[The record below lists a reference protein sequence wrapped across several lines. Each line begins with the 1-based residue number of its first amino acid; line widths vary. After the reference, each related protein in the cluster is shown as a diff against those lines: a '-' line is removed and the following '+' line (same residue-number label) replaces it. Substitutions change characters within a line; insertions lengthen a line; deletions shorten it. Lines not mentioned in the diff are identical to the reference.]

1 MQEICTIFPLTIS
14 IQISV
19 WRRFLYLFLVP
30 SKLVKLKVTLLI
42 QIKEKYTF
50 KAESSSNKMDYT
62 KDAVLIEAMK
72 SLEDIGTTSSPQRN
86 FENSYINSGKLHHPH
101 SHHHHHH
108 SQQFGTFSA
117 MALLNTSEYIERNVK
132 TGEQA
137 NLSPVLLMKGNGS
150 LSSPSTPDYPSTS
163 LPPVLEGS
171 QYDDMM
177 NDTMEYIP
185 MSMRPET
192 YIVPVLFAIIFIIG
206 VIGNGTL
213 IVIFIKHRSMRNVPN
228 M

>member
-1 MQEICTIFPLTIS
+1 
-14 IQISV
+14 
-19 WRRFLYLFLVP
+19 
-30 SKLVKLKVTLLI
+30 
-42 QIKEKYTF
+42 
-50 KAESSSNKMDYT
+50 MDYT

-72 SLEDIGTTSSPQRN
+72 SLEDIGTTSSPHGTN
-86 FENSYINSGKLHHPH
+86 ENSYGENLHH
-101 SHHHHHH
+101 HHNHHH
-108 SQQFGTFSA
+108 SQPFGTFST

-132 TGEQA
+132 MGGQT
-137 NLSPVLLMKGNGS
+137 NLTPVLLMKANGS
-150 LSSPSTPDYPSTS
+150 LSSPDYPSAS
-163 LPPVLEGS
+163 LPPMPEGS
-171 QYDDMM
+171 QYDDMF
-177 NDTMEYIP
+177 NDTMDYIP

>member
-1 MQEICTIFPLTIS
+1 
-14 IQISV
+14 
-19 WRRFLYLFLVP
+19 
-30 SKLVKLKVTLLI
+30 
-42 QIKEKYTF
+42 
-50 KAESSSNKMDYT
+50 MDYT

-72 SLEDIGTTSSPQRN
+72 SLEDIGTTSSPHGN
-86 FENSYINSGKLHHPH
+86 YENSYVNSGNLHHHH
-101 SHHHHHH
+101 SHHHH
-108 SQQFGTFSA
+108 SQQFGTFST

-132 TGEQA
+132 MGGQT
-137 NLSPVLLMKGNGS
+137 NLAPVLLMKANGS
-150 LSSPSTPDYPSTS
+150 LSSPDYPSAS
-163 LPPVLEGS
+163 LPPISEGS
-171 QYDDMM
+171 QYDDMF
-177 NDTMEYIP
+177 NDTMDYIP